1 MKSNKV
7 TRRTFL
13 RAVGGA
19 SSAVVLAACAPS
31 PKPAPV
37 SVDVLLDP
45 TSLAPTSLA
54 PTSLAPTETPTIATV
69 SEVKMLIRKPSTLN
83 PLFSTSGNEQQIERL
98 VMGALIKSNDKLAPV
113 ADLAETFE
121 GTSDGLSY
129 TFKLRTGLVFND
141 GTPLTSRDV
150 AFTFETA
157 VKPATGSVWQGR
169 LLAIAGAQE
178 FADGTATTI
187 SGVETPDKLTVTITL
202 AKPDGTFLLTLADYS
217 GLGIL
222 PEHALKDIPPDQLKN
237 KTYLEPEVTAGAYD
251 LVKYE
256 VDQFIELARSV
267 TYTPKRPAL
276 DRILLAIREPSVALG
291 EMKIGDLDIMRIP
304 LDEVETVAKMPDVSL
319 VSVLSPS
326 MDHIVF
332 NLTRPYLQDKRLRQA
347 MMYAIDR
354 KSIVESLLR
363 GRGEVVNSPIF
374 GPEWMGTP
382 DGLNTYDYDP
392 AKAKALL
399 AEMGWNASQKI
410 VALTVTPGEWY
421 GEVVAQQINDVGI
434 KFELQLVDVSQL
446 LDQILKADPIYDSFL
461 NGGDTYRADPNIA
474 SLFYASDQF
483 SPGGGN
489 MCHYSNLKLD
499 KLFTDG
505 RASNDLVV
513 RKKLYTRAAQILN
526 EDVPNLFLW
535 SPNSSFAVN
544 KRVQG
549 FAAPGYSDNRLWNA
563 DDWTVTP

>member
-1 MKSNKV
+1 M
-7 TRRTFL
+7 
-13 RAVGGA
+13 A
-19 SSAVVLAACAPS
+19 
-31 PKPAPV
+31 
-37 SVDVLLDP
+37 
-45 TSLAPTSLA
+45 
-54 PTSLAPTETPTIATV
+54 
-69 SEVKMLIRKPSTLN
+69 
-83 PLFSTSGNEQQIERL
+83 
-98 VMGALIKSNDKLAPV
+98 
-113 ADLAETFE
+113 
-121 GTSDGLSY
+121 
-129 TFKLRTGLVFND
+129 
-141 GTPLTSRDV
+141 
-150 AFTFETA
+150 
-157 VKPATGSVWQGR
+157 GS
-169 LLAIAGAQE
+169 IAGAQE

-446 LDQILKADPIYDSFL
+446 LDQVLKADPIYDSFL